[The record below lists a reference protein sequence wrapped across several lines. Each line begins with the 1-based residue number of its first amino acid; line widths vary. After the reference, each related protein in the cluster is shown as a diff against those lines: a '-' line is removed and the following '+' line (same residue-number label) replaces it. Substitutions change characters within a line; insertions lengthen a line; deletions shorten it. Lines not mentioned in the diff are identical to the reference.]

1 MKSLS
6 SLLGWL
12 LLVAVLAVPSFLFYN
27 WWMKS
32 RQQSS
37 AELAQSPAPSNIF
50 PAADKISSTAQ
61 VLLSTTSAPAA
72 AARPAPVPARPAAN
86 PPVPDAQ
93 GPAAQPA
100 LSAVVST
107 AAVVA
112 APVSTAAVQ
121 GVVVS
126 TQPKKVSYFSPKGD
140 RDPTLSP
147 DDYRR
152 IKEAERARKEAEL
165 EQLKRERLVQKKDSC
180 ESRLKLQ
187 GIVGGAVIINGEMYY
202 TGQTIYGAKILKVGT
217 DYIIGECKGK
227 KFRKG
232 M

>member
-27 WWMKS
+27 WWAKS

-37 AELAQSPAPSNIF
+37 AELAQAPAPSNIF
-50 PAADKISSTAQ
+50 PAADKNSGTAQ
-61 VLLSTTSAPAA
+61 VILSTPAPFVQPSSVPVRQAAAPAVQA
-72 AARPAPVPARPAAN
+72 APAPK
-86 PPVPDAQ
+86 
-93 GPAAQPA
+93 AQPA
-100 LSAVVST
+100 AVVVST
-107 AAVVA
+107 AAVTAV
-112 APVSTAAVQ
+112 PVSTASAQ
-121 GVVVS
+121 GVAVS
-126 TQPKKVSYFSPKGD
+126 TQTRKASYFNPKSD

-152 IKEAERARKEAEL
+152 IKEAEMARREAEM
-165 EQLKRERLVQKKDSC
+165 EQQKKERIVQKKDSC

-187 GIVGGAVIINGEMYY
+187 GIVGSAVIINGDMYY
-202 TGQTIYGAKILKVGT
+202 AGQTIYGAKILKVGA

-227 KFRKG
+227 RFKKG
-232 M
+232 L

>member
-27 WWMKS
+27 WWTKS
-32 RQQSS
+32 KQQAS
-37 AELAQSPAPSNIF
+37 AELAQSPAPANIF
-50 PAADKISSTAQ
+50 PAADRNSATAQ
-61 VLLSTTSAPAA
+61 VLLSTSAA
-72 AARPAPVPARPAAN
+72 APQPAPFPSRPAAN
-86 PPVPDAQ
+86 PAVQDAP
-93 GPAAQPA
+93 GPEARPAPAAA
-100 LSAVVST
+100 VST
-107 AAVVA
+107 AAAVT
-112 APVSTAAVQ
+112 APVSTASVQ
-121 GVVVS
+121 GVAVS
-126 TQPKKVSYFSPKGD
+126 TQTKKASYFSPKGD

-152 IKEAERARKEAEL
+152 IKEAEMARKEAE
-165 EQLKRERLVQKKDSC
+165 EAAAKKDRIVQKKDSC

-187 GIVGGAVIINGEMYY
+187 GIVGSAVIINGDMYY
-202 TGQTIYGAKILKVGT
+202 AGQTIYGAKILKVGP
-217 DYIIGECKGK
+217 DYILGECKGK

>member
-32 RQQSS
+32 KQQSS
-37 AELAQSPAPSNIF
+37 SELAQSPATANIF
-50 PAADKISSTAQ
+50 PAADKNSATAQ
-61 VLLSTTSAPAA
+61 VLLSTTSASAA
-72 AARPAPVPARPAAN
+72 AARTTAVPARPAAN
-86 PPVPDAQ
+86 PSVQDAP
-93 GPAAQPA
+93 GPETRPAPAAA
-100 LSAVVST
+100 VST

-112 APVSTAAVQ
+112 VPVSTGAVQ

-126 TQPKKVSYFSPKGD
+126 TQTKKASYFSPKGD

-152 IKEAERARKEAEL
+152 IKEVERARKEAEM
-165 EQLKRERLVQKKDSC
+165 EQLRRDRMVQKKDSC

-202 TGQTIYGAKILKVGT
+202 AGQTIYGAKILKVGS